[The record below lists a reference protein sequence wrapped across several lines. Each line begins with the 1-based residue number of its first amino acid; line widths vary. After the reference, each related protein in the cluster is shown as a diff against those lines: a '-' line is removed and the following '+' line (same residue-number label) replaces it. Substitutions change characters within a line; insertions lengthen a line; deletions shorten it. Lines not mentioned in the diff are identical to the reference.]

1 MKELRFRLDP
11 FVKKV
16 KKDLE
21 QNIEVLKTFIEEGV
35 EVRKNKRKILN
46 LKLETVKK
54 SKATG
59 GFKKTKGKIGNFKK
73 LNKDVKFQYIKL

>member
-35 EVRKNKRKILN
+35 EVRK
-46 LKLETVKK
+46 KK
-54 SKATG
+54 
-59 GFKKTKGKIGNFKK
+59 
-73 LNKDVKFQYIKL
+73 